1 MESQNKQI
9 LNHLQ
14 SGRSITPVQALTSFG
29 CFRLAARIHFLR
41 QKGHNILTELK
52 ETPLGKSYA
61 LYRYV
66 N

>member
-14 SGRSITPVQALTSFG
+14 SGRSITPVQALIYFG
-29 CFRLAARIHFLR
+29 CFRLAARIYFLR
-41 QKGHNILTELK
+41 QKEYNITTEIK
-52 ETPLGKSYA
+52 KTTEGKSYA
-61 LYRYV
+61 LYRYA

>member
-9 LNHLQ
+9 LSHLQ
-14 SGRSITPVQALTSFG
+14 SGLSITPVQALTRFG

-41 QKGHNILTELK
+41 QKGHNIKTELK
-52 ETPLGKSYA
+52 ETPTGKSYA
-61 LYRYV
+61 LYRYD